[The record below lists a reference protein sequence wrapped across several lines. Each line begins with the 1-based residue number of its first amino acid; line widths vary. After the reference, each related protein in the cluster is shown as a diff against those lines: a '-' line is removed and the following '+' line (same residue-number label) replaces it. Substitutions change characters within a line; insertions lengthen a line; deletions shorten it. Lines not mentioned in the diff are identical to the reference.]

1 MSDILVDK
9 YKTILTDSVVTL
21 ANNFKEAGMNPP
33 TKIEVDSSTF
43 QKLLAEAVE
52 LYTVDGKQAITN
64 RQFSLADIT
73 TIVEKNNNRS

>member
-1 MSDILVDK
+1 MIIYSKMSDILVDK

-43 QKLLAEAVE
+43 QKLLE
-52 LYTVDGKQAITN
+52 KQ
-64 RQFSLADIT
+64 
-73 TIVEKNNNRS
+73 